1 MIPKIPIGRYVKV
14 DSVLHRF
21 APPMKL
27 FSFFLLIT
35 GILFLKK
42 PVQYALF
49 MIFMVNVMIL
59 SRISLM
65 IYLKSL
71 KPILFLIILTFVLNI
86 FFTDGKT
93 PLFKYSFI
101 VIYQEALE
109 NAFRLFLRLVFII
122 LISSVLTLTT
132 SPVELTDGIEI
143 LMKPLKKLKFPVHE
157 FALMLTISLRFI
169 PTLFDEVD
177 KIIKAQ
183 MARGMDFENK
193 NFIEKTKAFVP
204 ILIPLFINSFRRA
217 DELAQAMEVRCYR
230 GGEGRTKYRVHQTT
244 SFDVFLFILF
254 SAFPVFTAVI

>member
-14 DSVLHRF
+14 DSILHEF
-21 APPMKL
+21 SPAMKL

-42 PVQYALF
+42 PEQYGLF
-49 MIFMVNVMIL
+49 FVFMLIVMIL
-59 SRISLM
+59 SRISLL
-65 IYLKSL
+65 IYIKSL

-86 FFTDGKT
+86 FFTDGKIV
-93 PLFKYSFI
+93 LFKYSFI

-143 LMKPLKKLKFPVHE
+143 LLKPLKKLKFPVHE

-177 KIIKAQ
+177 KIMKAQ

-193 NFIEKTKAFVP
+193 NFIEKIKAFIP

-230 GGEGRTKYRVHQTT
+230 GGEGRTKYRVHKT
-244 SFDVFLFILF
+244 SAFDFFLLILF
-254 SAFPVFTAVI
+254 SSFPLFIAFM